1 MIKNAFAY
9 VTRKSLKSIIILLVI
24 MAMSTLSLI
33 SLAIKDAT
41 NRASEETFKNIT
53 NSFSMEINRRVNLGT
68 PRGGGNIK
76 GKDIKKIAESEDI
89 SSFVKRINSVADLV
103 DNDIIETKK
112 TIANQSPERAEN
124 FKRTVMLT
132 GVNDS
137 SKENKFVSGAYKL
150 IEGEHL
156 EENDKSKI
164 LIHKD
169 LAEKNNLK
177 IGDKIKIKSN
187 LFDADNE
194 KGANETLEVEIKG
207 IFDGHNKSSVTSAQ
221 ELYENTLITDLDTA
235 AKVYGNTEDTAVY
248 QDATFFVKGDKN
260 LDQVIKNI
268 KKLDINWKQYNL
280 IKSSTNYPALQQSI
294 SGIYSIANKLFAA
307 SLIFAGI
314 TVSLLLLL
322 WMNARKKE
330 IAIFLS
336 LGISKLKIFGQFVV
350 ELVFISIPAYIGSY
364 FLALY
369 TGNMIG
375 NNILNKVTGNI
386 TKQIAKQSA
395 SSGLGGGAEVDG
407 FNKTL
412 TSLDINILPKSIIY
426 VILGIIFLKFGGDF
440 VVDNASKIAGTLGMS
455 EKMVSVTIIAIATSL
470 PELITSIV
478 ATTKGKVDMAIGNI
492 IGSCIL
498 NMIFIMGV
506 SAIIKP
512 IEYSVSYNMDFLIL
526 IVATALLCLF
536 PIIGKK
542 NEMTRL
548 QGSVFLLSYI
558 VYMCITIW
566 A

>member
-1 MIKNAFAY
+1 MKQKY
-9 VTRKSLKSIIILLVI
+9 PD
-24 MAMSTLSLI
+24 TL
-33 SLAIKDAT
+33 A
-41 NRASEETFKNIT
+41 
-53 NSFSMEINRRVNLGT
+53 
-68 PRGGGNIK
+68 
-76 GKDIKKIAESEDI
+76 
-89 SSFVKRINSVADLV
+89 
-103 DNDIIETKK
+103 
-112 TIANQSPERAEN
+112 
-124 FKRTVMLT
+124 
-132 GVNDS
+132 
-137 SKENKFVSGAYKL
+137 KEVYKL

-207 IFDGHNKSSVTSAQ
+207 IFDGHNESSVTSAQ

-336 LGISKLKIFGQFVV
+336 LGISKLKIFGQFVI

-364 FLALY
+364 FLAVY
-369 TGNMIG
+369 TGNIIG

-412 TSLDINILPKSIIY
+412 TSLDINILPKSMIY
-426 VILGIIFLKFGGDF
+426 VILFMSFVLIISLVISSISSLKK
-440 VVDNASKIAGTLGMS
+440 SPK
-455 EKMVSVTIIAIATSL
+455 
-470 PELITSIV
+470 ELLID
-478 ATTKGKVDMAIGNI
+478 TK
-492 IGSCIL
+492 
-498 NMIFIMGV
+498 
-506 SAIIKP
+506 
-512 IEYSVSYNMDFLIL
+512 
-526 IVATALLCLF
+526 
-536 PIIGKK
+536 
-542 NEMTRL
+542 
-548 QGSVFLLSYI
+548 
-558 VYMCITIW
+558 
-566 A
+566 